1 MTVRVGTAEDF
12 VACIP
17 MAERFWRV
25 AGYQIPFD
33 ADSTLD
39 YFEMGLNAGL
49 FSVAEKNGQVIGFV
63 IGISAP
69 CMVNRNY
76 RVAAELA
83 WWMEPEYRNTP
94 DSVKLVKHIEQLA
107 KDAGVA
113 LWSMMCLESQEP
125 DKVENMYMR
134 MGYKRAERTFTKGLN

>member
-1 MTVRVGTAEDF
+1 MTVRHGTAEDF

-17 MAERFWRV
+17 MAERFWKV
-25 AGYQIPFD
+25 AGYSIPFD

-39 YFEMGLNAGL
+39 YFVLGLQSGL
-49 FSVAEKNGQVIGFV
+49 FSVAEKNGQVIGFIV
-63 IGISAP
+63 GVSAP

-76 RVAAELA
+76 TVAAELA
-83 WWMEPEYRNTP
+83 WWVEPEFRNTP
-94 DSVKLVKHIEQLA
+94 DSIRLIKHIENSA

-125 DKVENMYMR
+125 EKVGNMYMG
-134 MGYKRAERTFTKGLN
+134 MGYSRAERTFAKRLN